1 MTEEQL
7 LKDLRRAK
15 RAFSRRQAFSQ
26 ATHTIEIEVGD
37 LVHLEKTRYRAPVT
51 MRFGGKVYTGTV
63 GTRTP
68 KMTNVGTMWDRM
80 KTTEPY
86 EAIKKMVKEVFREQ
100 ARRQGLL

>member
-1 MTEEQL
+1 MTEDQL

-15 RAFSRRQAFSQ
+15 KAFPRRASSR
-26 ATHTIEIEVGD
+26 ATHTIEIEVGE
-37 LVHLEKTRYRAPVT
+37 LSHVEKTRYTAPVK
-51 MRFGGKVYTGTV
+51 MRIGGKTYTGNV

-86 EAIKKMVKEVFREQ
+86 EIIKAMVKEVFREQ
-100 ARRQGLL
+100 ARQQGLL